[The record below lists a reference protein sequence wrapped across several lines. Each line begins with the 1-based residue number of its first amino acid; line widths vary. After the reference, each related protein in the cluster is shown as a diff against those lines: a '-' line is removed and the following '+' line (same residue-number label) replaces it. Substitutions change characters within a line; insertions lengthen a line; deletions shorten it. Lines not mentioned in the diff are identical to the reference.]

1 MIARVLWLTLLAFT
15 ITACGGG
22 RGAIEHPQGADEL
35 VLRVATGGGLVP
47 PEYVLRELPGF
58 SLYGDGRLVVRG
70 PEVLIYPAPA
80 LPNVIQRQVSE
91 DGVQALLAAA
101 DGAGLLGPSRHYDF
115 PGIADAGTTTFTVVA
130 DGERHVVSAYALGLE
145 APGQPGISEEENEA
159 RAALLEF
166 STKLS
171 DLQAWLPERSL
182 GPEEPYAFD
191 ELRVYVR
198 PYTASPEPELVQVEK
213 PWPLAQPLTTFGQP
227 VEILPD
233 ARCGVV
239 AGEELATLLPAAR
252 EANEL
257 TPWTSE
263 GARYLLLFR
272 PLLPDEHGC

>member
-1 MIARVLWLTLLAFT
+1 MIARGLFLALVAFAVA
-15 ITACGGG
+15 ACGEG
-22 RGAIEHPQGADEL
+22 REAIEHPQGSDEL
-35 VLRVATGGGLVP
+35 VLRAAVGGGLVP

-58 SLYGDGRLVVRG
+58 SLYGDRRLVVRG
-70 PEVLIYPAPA
+70 PELEIYPGAA
-80 LPNVIQRQVSE
+80 LPNLTQRQVSE

-101 DGAGLLGPSRHYDF
+101 GDAGLLGPDRHYDF

-171 DLQAWLPERSL
+171 DLQAWLPEGSL

-198 PYTASPEPELVQVEK
+198 PYTASPEPELVQAEQ
-213 PWPLAQPLTTFGQP
+213 PWPLATPLATFGQP

-233 ARCGVV
+233 ARCAVV